1 MCTLVAQSCLT
12 LSDSMHCSPPGFFVH
27 WILQA
32 TILQWIAIPFSRIS
46 SQPRDQTQISHI
58 GGRFLTIWATR
69 KAWKWLIIK
78 MSLQE
83 VKELRS
89 SYTPIPC
96 FPSPLVVGGSA
107 GKEFVCNAGE
117 LGLILV
123 LGRSSGEG
131 NGNPPQYCC
140 LENPMDRGASQVM
153 VHRVEKSQT
162 WLKRLSSS
170 SSIL

>member
-1 MCTLVAQSCLT
+1 
-12 LSDSMHCSPPGFFVH
+12 MHCSPPGFFVH

-78 MSLQE
+78 TSLQE

-107 GKEFVCNAGE
+107 GKEFVCNAGD
-117 LGLILV
+117 LGSIPG
-123 LGRSSGEG
+123 LGRSPGG
-131 NGNPPQYCC
+131 GHGNPLQYSC
-140 LENPMDRGASQVM
+140 LGNSMNRVVWRAT
-153 VHRVEKSQT
+153 VHRIAKSR
-162 WLKRLSSS
+162 KRLKQLSAAQHIYWNSHNHS
-170 SSIL
+170 